1 MCVDCGCSTGHNH
14 EHHHTHEHSHINE
27 DIKNNPQLSHKVTVI
42 EKILSKNNQMAD
54 EIREEF
60 NKHKITCF
68 NMMSSPGSGKTTTLE
83 NLAEK
88 APFKFGVIEGD
99 LETSRDAERIRNKGI
114 WSFQLQT
121 GRACHLDA
129 GMVKHAIPSFPFD
142 ELEVAFIENVGNLVC
157 PASYDVGAHYNM
169 VFVSVPEGDDKIEKY
184 PVMFQ
189 KADIVIITKADMLEF
204 FDFDVQKAKESAD
217 KLKPNVPV
225 VLLNNKTKEGLDE
238 IIEWMKSKREEHL
251 KGLE

>member
-1 MCVDCGCSTGHNH
+1 MA
-14 EHHHTHEHSHINE
+14 EIINE

-42 EKILSKNNQMAD
+42 EKILSKNNAMAE

-83 NLAEK
+83 NLADK
-88 APFKFGVIEGD
+88 LPYKFAVIECD

-129 GMVKHAIPSFPFD
+129 GMVKHAIPHFPFD
-142 ELEVAFIENVGNLVC
+142 EVEVAFIENVGNLVC

-184 PVMFQ
+184 PVMFR

-204 FDFDVQKAKESAD
+204 FDFDVDRAKEAAN
-217 KLKPNVPV
+217 KLKPGVLV
-225 VLLNNKTKEGLDE
+225 VLLNNKTGEGLDE
-238 IIEWMKSKREEHL
+238 IIEWIKAKREEHL
-251 KGLE
+251 NTLK

>member
-1 MCVDCGCSTGHNH
+1 MAV
-14 EHHHTHEHSHINE
+14 NE

-42 EKILSKNNQMAD
+42 EKILSKNNAMAE

-68 NMMSSPGSGKTTTLE
+68 NMMSSLGSGKTTTLE
-83 NLAEK
+83 NLADK
-88 APFKFGVIEGD
+88 LPYKFAVIEGD

-129 GMVKHAIPSFPFD
+129 GMVKHAIPHFPFD
-142 ELEVAFIENVGNLVC
+142 EVEVAFIENVGNLVC
-157 PASYDVGAHYNM
+157 PASYDVGAHYNT

-184 PVMFQ
+184 PVMFR

-204 FDFDVQKAKESAD
+204 FDFDVDRAKEAAN
-217 KLKPNVPV
+217 KLKPGVPV
-225 VLLNNKTKEGLDE
+225 VLLNNKTGEGLDE
-238 IIEWMKSKREEHL
+238 IIEWIKQKREEHL
-251 KGLE
+251 NSLQK

>member
-1 MCVDCGCSTGHNH
+1 MKES
-14 EHHHTHEHSHINE
+14 INE
-27 DIKNNPQLSHKVTVI
+27 DIKNNPQLSHKVKVI
-42 EKILSKNNQMAD
+42 EKILSKNNKMAD

-60 NKHKITCF
+60 DNHKIVCF

-83 NLAEK
+83 NLAGVL
-88 APFKFGVIEGD
+88 PFKFGVIEGD
-99 LETSRDAERIRNKGI
+99 LETSRDAQRIRDKGI

-129 GMVKHAIPSFPFD
+129 GMVKHATKEFPFE

-184 PVMFQ
+184 PVMFA
-189 KADIVIITKADMLEF
+189 KADVVVITKTDMVDY
-204 FDFDVQKAKESAD
+204 FDFDVDRAIKDAR
-217 KLKPNVPV
+217 KLKPGVKV
-225 VLLNNKTKEGLDE
+225 ILLNNKTKEGLDE
-238 IIEWMKSKREEHL
+238 LVEWIKEKREEYL
-251 KGLE
+251 KGV